1 MSSVFLSYDRENVTR
16 VRSIASVLERAGHS
30 VWWDRHIHGGT
41 QYSREIEQALNR
53 ADAVVVLWSEQSVD
67 SAWVRDE
74 AAAGRDR
81 GRLVPVRLDE
91 VELPLGF
98 RQFQTIDLNRGSG
111 SRVGMRELL
120 RSVGALAKACPAA
133 AHSAAGFAMA
143 QPTGQTES
151 MKSTGFADK
160 FRLVL
165 RALNLSRG
173 AIASAVGV
181 DKSLVGRWAAG
192 TVNPS
197 EHNLA
202 RLSQFIGERKPG
214 FSMADWDRS
223 SADLATLF
231 GVTVAAESHNGTLP
245 GFPPAFVEQAHKLTA
260 IRGSSYEGFWRTYRP
275 SVMMPGTI
283 FRDHGMIRTNADGYL
298 CVRMGGAGMTFEGII
313 LPGDSNLFAVFTN
326 SIGAAPYFL
335 IAKGIQLPRADLLEG
350 LLLLSALDAAHTPAA
365 VPIVLERI
373 GDLSGDGDRDDQR
386 CDELIQTAPIAKD
399 GEVSDEILSRLARDV
414 GPAAAAEGGE
424 RFLMTATGALSRGS
438 TNSGDLRG

>member
-1 MSSVFLSYDRENVTR
+1 MFATEG
-16 VRSIASVLERAGHS
+16 RSGPL
-30 VWWDRHIHGGT
+30 
-41 QYSREIEQALNR
+41 R
-53 ADAVVVLWSEQSVD
+53 ADAD
-67 SAWVRDE
+67 
-74 AAAGRDR
+74 
-81 GRLVPVRLDE
+81 P
-91 VELPLGF
+91 
-98 RQFQTIDLNRGSG
+98 
-111 SRVGMRELL
+111 M
-120 RSVGALAKACPAA
+120 
-133 AHSAAGFAMA
+133 FAMA
-143 QPTGQTES
+143 QLTGQTEP

-202 RLSQFIGERKPG
+202 RLSQFVGERKPG

-223 SADLATLF
+223 IADLATLF
-231 GVTVAAESHNGTLP
+231 GVTATAESQNGSLP

-298 CVRMGGAGMTFEGII
+298 CVRMGGAGMTFEGIV
-313 LPGDSNLFAVFTN
+313 LPGDSNLFAVFSN

-373 GDLSGDGDRDDQR
+373 GELSGDRADDDRR

-399 GEVSDEILSRLARDV
+399 GEVPDEIFSRLARNV
-414 GPAAAAEGGE
+414 GPAAAADGGE
-424 RFLMTATGALSRGS
+424 RFLMTAAGSLSRGS

>member
-1 MSSVFLSYDRENVTR
+1 MSSVFLSYDRDNISR
-16 VRSIASVLERAGHS
+16 VRAIASVLEKAGHS
-30 VWWDRHIHGGT
+30 VWWDQHIKCGT
-41 QYSREIEQALNR
+41 QYSREIEQALGR

-74 AAAGRDR
+74 AAAARDS
-81 GRLVPVRLDE
+81 GRLVPVRLDLAE
-91 VELPLGF
+91 PPLGF
-98 RQFQTIDLNRGSG
+98 RQFQTIDLRSG
-111 SRVGMRELL
+111 SACRVGMRDLL
-120 RSVGALAKACPAA
+120 LSIDALDRAGQPAA
-133 AHSAAGFAMA
+133 RSAAGFAMA
-143 QPTGQTES
+143 QSTGQTKS
-151 MKSTGFADK
+151 MKSSDFAEK

-181 DKSLVGRWAAG
+181 DKSLVGRWASG
-192 TVNPS
+192 TVTPS

-202 RLSQFIGERKPG
+202 RLSQFVGERKPG

-223 SADLATLF
+223 VADLATMF
-231 GVTVAAESHNGTLP
+231 GVTVATEGANGSLP
-245 GFPPAFVEQAHKLTA
+245 GFPPEFVEQAHKLTA
-260 IRGSSYEGFWRTYRP
+260 SRGSSYEGFWRTYRP

-283 FRDHGMIRTNADGYL
+283 FRDHGMIRANADGYL

-335 IAKGIQLPRADLLEG
+335 IAKGIQLPRANLLEG

-373 GDLSGDGDRDDQR
+373 GELSGDRSVDDQR

-399 GEVSDEILSRLARDV
+399 GEVPDEILARLVRDV
-414 GPAAAAEGGE
+414 GPGAAADGGE
-424 RFLMTATGALSRGS
+424 RFLMTAAGALSRGS

>member
-1 MSSVFLSYDRENVTR
+1 MSSVFLSYDRENISR
-16 VRSIASVLERAGHS
+16 VRSIASVLEKAGHS
-30 VWWDRHIHGGT
+30 VWWDQHITCGT
-41 QYSREIEQALNR
+41 QYSREIEQALGR
-53 ADAVVVLWSEQSVD
+53 ADAIVVMWSEQSVD

-74 AAAGRDR
+74 AAAGRDS
-81 GRLVPVRLDE
+81 GRLVPVRLDQ
-91 VELPLGF
+91 VEPPLGF
-98 RQFQTIDLNRGSG
+98 RQFQTIDLKRGSAC
-111 SRVGMRELL
+111 RTGMRDLL
-120 RSVGALAKACPAA
+120 RSVGALGKEGQHPAR
-133 AHSAAGFAMA
+133 SATGFAMA
-143 QPTGQTES
+143 QSTGQTKS
-151 MKSTGFADK
+151 MKSSDFADK

-181 DKSLVGRWAAG
+181 DKSLVGRWASG

-202 RLSQFIGERKPG
+202 RLSQFVGERKPG

-223 SADLATLF
+223 PADLATMF
-231 GVTVAAESHNGTLP
+231 GVTLAAEGQNGTLP

-260 IRGSSYEGFWRTYRP
+260 VRGTTYEGFWRTYRP

-283 FRDHGMIRTNADGYL
+283 FRDHGMIRVDSEGYL
-298 CVRMGGAGMTFEGII
+298 GVRMGGAGMTFEGII

-373 GDLSGDGDRDDQR
+373 GELSGDRDGDDRR
-386 CDELIQTAPIAKD
+386 CAELINSAPIAKD
-399 GEVSDEILSRLARDV
+399 GEVPDEILSRLIRDV
-414 GPAAAAEGGE
+414 GPAAAGDGGE
-424 RFLMTATGALSRGS
+424 RFLMTAAGALSRGS

>member
-1 MSSVFLSYDRENVTR
+1 M
-16 VRSIASVLERAGHS
+16 
-30 VWWDRHIHGGT
+30 
-41 QYSREIEQALNR
+41 
-53 ADAVVVLWSEQSVD
+53 
-67 SAWVRDE
+67 
-74 AAAGRDR
+74 
-81 GRLVPVRLDE
+81 
-91 VELPLGF
+91 
-98 RQFQTIDLNRGSG
+98 
-111 SRVGMRELL
+111 
-120 RSVGALAKACPAA
+120 
-133 AHSAAGFAMA
+133 FAMA
-143 QPTGQTES
+143 QPTGQTTS
-151 MKSTGFADK
+151 MKSSDFADK

-181 DKSLVGRWAAG
+181 DKSLVGRWASG

-202 RLSQFIGERKPG
+202 RLSQFVGDRKPG

-223 SADLATLF
+223 PADLANLF

-245 GFPPAFVEQAHKLTA
+245 GFPPSFVEQAHQLTA
-260 IRGSSYEGFWRTYRP
+260 SRGSSYEGFWRTYRP

-283 FRDHGMIRTNADGYL
+283 FRDHGMIRVNADGYL

-373 GDLSGDGDRDDQR
+373 GELTGDRSVDDQR

-399 GEVSDEILSRLARDV
+399 GEVPEEILSRLVREV
-414 GPAAAAEGGE
+414 GTGAAANGGD
-424 RFLMTATGALSRGS
+424 RFLMTAAGALSRGS